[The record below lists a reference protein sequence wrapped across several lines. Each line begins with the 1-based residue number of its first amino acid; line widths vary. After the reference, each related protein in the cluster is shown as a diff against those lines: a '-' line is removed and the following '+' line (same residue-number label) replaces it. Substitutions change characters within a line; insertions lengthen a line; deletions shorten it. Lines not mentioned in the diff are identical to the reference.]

1 MHWRAECMPD
11 SWRPSSH
18 ILLPVTRCGSRK
30 ERRESD
36 DDVIEGAREVNMGP
50 WMKTQEIH
58 ALSRLSQELLAV
70 HFCSSPLLPSLL
82 KSVEIM
88 MEKEDGYQ
96 FVASTDSSEP
106 ATER

>member
-1 MHWRAECMPD
+1 MR
-11 SWRPSSH
+11 
-18 ILLPVTRCGSRK
+18 
-30 ERRESD
+30 
-36 DDVIEGAREVNMGP
+36 P
-50 WMKTQEIH
+50 WMTQEIH

-88 MEKEDGYQ
+88 MEKEGGYQ

-106 ATER
+106 ETER